1 MAKELKTGHSLA
13 NRWRPKT
20 WDDVCGHVN
29 IVSRLKGMLE
39 SRSLPNAILFAGP
52 SGTGKCVTGSTLVHT
67 ADGIVPISSLIN
79 EDGFNENSS
88 LCITNAFGNYERTTH
103 TYRKKSECYKARS
116 SSGFFIEGT
125 PNHPML
131 VINGEDGKLV
141 WKPLESLTDEDYFV
155 VRTTPNPH
163 PSKFVRVPVEN
174 VESSRTK
181 HRFRHN
187 GKVTE
192 DVAFILGVL
201 VSEGSLS
208 SGQVRIHNTDRKY
221 IKEYLACWKR
231 LDSTIQ
237 HSENMEGDDVIRVD
251 IRNCTNVR
259 SYLKD
264 CGLQFDVSAKQRIP
278 HVILKS
284 PKEVRVAFLRALFEG
299 DGGWNGSV
307 VSYYTKSHRLL
318 QELRILLLDFGIYS
332 QVRSKQVETT
342 RGLETYYTLNI
353 SSDDLDTF
361 MQEIGFFSAR
371 KNSGYEEKPRNTN
384 VKVVPPS
391 LRSRVLNVVLK
402 MSSRNGR
409 YKDFLDRDLSVS
421 FQGLAGQ
428 NSVKGW
434 GEWALDNYERVCLLG
449 NMELVECCKD
459 LITLY
464 GMGAVCEQVSF
475 VSKTKERV
483 VYDVTLPRTHSFLA
497 NGLISH
503 NTTLSR
509 VFARYINCEHGTSCG
524 ECDSCRMMDNVTHP
538 DYMEVDAGSSGGIN
552 DIRSL
557 IDQAQKMPMLGNIR
571 VIVLDESQALSP
583 AAQTAILK
591 TLEEPP
597 EHTLFILATM
607 QVEKISPAVLGR
619 CQRMDLKRVLP
630 EYVEDHLKM
639 IAKREKIKLP
649 ADVYGKIANATGGQL
664 RNALQ
669 TLDAVN
675 QTVLGSNK
683 EDIDSVIE
691 DAVLEA
697 TSLGDET
704 LATNVLT
711 YLYNQKDSK
720 GKPTLRRLI
729 ATTQEVQSAVS
740 FANSLLWQND
750 YLITTLANPK
760 SNKIYHTPVN
770 TKCKTAVG
778 KVQLD
783 VLLMAHSHLLAL
795 RQALVT
801 LSGQDTALIYKHLSD
816 AWLQIYDTCQD

>member
-67 ADGIVPISSLIN
+67 ANGIVPISALID

-88 LCITNAFGNYERTTH
+88 LLMVNAFGNYERTTH

-131 VINGEDGKLV
+131 IIDGESGRLS
-141 WKPLESLTDEDYFV
+141 WKPLESLTEDDYFV

-163 PSKFVRVPVEN
+163 PSKFVRISIEN
-174 VESSRTK
+174 VDGSKGKKTK
-181 HRFRHN
+181 HHFKHS

-208 SGQVRIHNTDRKY
+208 SGQVRIHNTDKRY

-231 LDSTIQ
+231 LDSTIEY
-237 HSENMEGDDVIRVD
+237 SENKNDDGVIRVD

-259 SYLKD
+259 SYLQS
-264 CGLQFDVSAKQRIP
+264 CGLQFAVSGKQRIP

-299 DGGWNGSV
+299 DGGWNGDGI
-307 VSYYTKSHRLL
+307 SYYTKSHRLL
-318 QELRILLLDFGIYS
+318 QELRILLLDFGIYG
-332 QVRSKQVETT
+332 QVKSKEVQTSRGVET
-342 RGLETYYTLNI
+342 YFTLNI
-353 SSDDLDTF
+353 TSDDSDTF

-384 VKVVPPS
+384 VKVVPSS
-391 LRSRVLNVVLK
+391 LRNRLTNIVAK
-402 MSSRNGR
+402 ISSRSGR

-421 FQGLAGQ
+421 FQGLMGT
-428 NSVKGW
+428 NSVKRW
-434 GEWALDNYERVCLLG
+434 GEWAVDNYERVCLLG

-459 LITLY
+459 LITLH
-464 GMGAVCEQVSF
+464 GMGAVCEQVSS
-475 VSKTKERV
+475 VSKTKGRT

-497 NGLISH
+497 NGLVSH

-571 VIVLDESQALSP
+571 VIVLDE
-583 AAQTAILK
+583 AQCFPPDAKVLMEDGGSKNICDVRVGDKVRTFDHTTGEESSAIVSS
-591 TLEEPP
+591 T
-597 EHTLFILATM
+597 
-607 QVEKISPAVLGR
+607 
-619 CQRMDLKRVLP
+619 LKRVP
-630 EYVEDHLKM
+630 HDKEMVAVHIEGGSQECTADHMWWSVTRNKYV
-639 IAKREKIKLP
+639 R
-649 ADVYGKIANATGGQL
+649 ANQL
-664 RNALQ
+664 LEGEE
-669 TLDAVN
+669 
-675 QTVLGSNK
+675 VL
-683 EDIDSVIE
+683 
-691 DAVLEA
+691 
-697 TSLGDET
+697 
-704 LATNVLT
+704 
-711 YLYNQKDSK
+711 
-720 GKPTLRRLI
+720 
-729 ATTQEVQSAVS
+729 VS
-740 FANSLLWQND
+740 D
-750 YLITTLANPK
+750 
-760 SNKIYHTPVN
+760 
-770 TKCKTAVG
+770 
-778 KVQLD
+778 
-783 VLLMAHSHLLAL
+783 
-795 RQALVT
+795 
-801 LSGQDTALIYKHLSD
+801 
-816 AWLQIYDTCQD
+816 